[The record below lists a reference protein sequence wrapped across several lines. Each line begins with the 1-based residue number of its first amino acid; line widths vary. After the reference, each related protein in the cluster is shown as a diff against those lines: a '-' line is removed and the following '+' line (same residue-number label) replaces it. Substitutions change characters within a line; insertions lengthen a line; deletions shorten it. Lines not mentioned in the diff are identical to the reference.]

1 MSFKEISVKSH
12 EFVESGENALT
23 VNCNTSYGQFSLLFE
38 EKAMTVAFSPADDYK
53 SLDWALE
60 FTAVKKDNLPFTKMS
75 DKAISASH
83 RDYDYDVNLIEG
95 KFVQK
100 DSDFA
105 KWHIVPQDNR
115 LVLSGVIAE

>member
-1 MSFKEISVKSH
+1 
-12 EFVESGENALT
+12 
-23 VNCNTSYGQFSLLFE
+23 
-38 EKAMTVAFSPADDYK
+38 MTV
-53 SLDWALE
+53 SLDPVTGAESLEWALE
-60 FTAVKKDNLPFTKMS
+60 FKAIVKDDLPFTKIT

-83 RDYDYDVNLIEG
+83 RGYDYNVRLLEG

-115 LVLSGVIAE
+115 LILSGVITE